1 MEKILVV
8 DDEPSLRDV
17 LSIMLKKAG
26 YTTATAVD
34 GEEAVSKVGKD
45 IYDLVITDLKMPGM
59 GGMDVLKAVK
69 SASPDTVVLVV
80 TAFGSAESAVE
91 AMKLGAYDYLTKPFQ
106 IDEVQLIIR
115 NALEKRRLSTENMLL
130 KREMASH
137 STLSSIIGQ
146 SEAMQK
152 VFDVIVKVADTR
164 SNVLICGE
172 SGTGKELVARAIHY
186 NSSRAH
192 MPFVAMNCS
201 AMPETLLESELFG
214 HMKGSFTGAMS
225 NKAGLFEVAD
235 GGSIFLD
242 EIGDMSM
249 PTQVKL
255 LRVIQEREFRRV
267 GGTQDV
273 KVDVRLIA
281 ATNRD
286 LEKAV
291 ADGSFRED
299 LYYRL
304 DVIPIRLPP
313 LRVRVGDIPLLVQH
327 FLARFAKESGKP
339 SPVLEPE
346 AMQALLA
353 HEWRGNVRELENMI
367 ERAVAFC
374 SNGTI
379 SAADM
384 RSWLHRPVSA
394 PTASPTDL
402 PPDGLDLEG
411 LICKIEKELL
421 LKALERTGWV
431 KKKAARLLQ
440 LNTRSFRYR
449 LEKYGIKGGQD
460 DPQDLDG

>member
-69 SASPDTVVLVV
+69 LASPDTVVLVV

-186 NSSRAH
+186 NSSRGH

-339 SPVLEPE
+339 SPTLEPE